1 MESDLTTYYNIL
13 EIPITASQ
21 QEILEAYKRMASKY
35 HPSKDSSYE
44 NKFIQINNAYEKLF
58 KEDIICPEDG
68 YVLSND
74 ELFGRNIKKNKDEY
88 IKKTLQEFESCKMQ

>member
-1 MESDLTTYYNIL
+1 MESKLAEYYNIL

-21 QEILEAYKRMASKY
+21 QEIREAYTRMSIKY
-35 HPSKDSSYE
+35 HPSKNPSYN
-44 NKFIQINNAYEKLF
+44 NKFIQLSIAFEKLF

-74 ELFGRNIKKNKDEY
+74 DLFGRNIKKNTDDY
-88 IKKTLQEFESCKMQ
+88 LKKTLQETECKIQ